1 MKKIAL
7 FLNVL
12 LVATICVAQKQTYKF
27 DFSSDKKVK
36 EGYLKVT
43 PQTLFNNEQ
52 GYGYDLQPA
61 WDGKSNKP
69 FFFSVNVPDGNYK
82 VTVVIG
88 SKNEPSS
95 TTVRGES
102 RRLFIENLSTKK
114 GELKTET
121 FTINK
126 RNIKISGKERVRIKS
141 REKNKLNW
149 DDKLTLEFNGESP
162 RLNSLI
168 IEPVENVPTVYLCG
182 NSTVVDYDN
191 EPWGAW
197 GQMIPRF
204 FTDKVCIANHAESG
218 LSANTFI
225 SGNRLKKIMSQ
236 IKKGDYLLVE
246 FGHNDQ
252 KQKQPGTGAYFSFVY
267 NLKIF
272 IDEAR
277 AKGANPV
284 LVTPTCRRRFDK
296 EGKSV
301 NTHGEYPDAIRWVAQ
316 KENVPLIEL
325 NGMTTMLCD
334 ALGVDG
340 SMKLYVHYPAGTFPG
355 QTREFKDN
363 SHFSTYGAY
372 ETAKCVVEGMKKAK
386 LDIANYLRA
395 DYKGFNPAQPDKFE
409 TFKWNLCPFTE
420 IEKPDGN

>member
-7 FLNVL
+7 LLNVL

-82 VTVVIG
+82 VTVGIG

-225 SGNRLKKIMSQ
+225 SGNRLKKSCPRLKKEIIFSLNSVIM
-236 IKKGDYLLVE
+236 IKSRSNREQGLTFLL
-246 FGHNDQ
+246 
-252 KQKQPGTGAYFSFVY
+252 S
-267 NLKIF
+267 I
-272 IDEAR
+272 I
-277 AKGANPV
+277 
-284 LVTPTCRRRFDK
+284 
-296 EGKSV
+296 
-301 NTHGEYPDAIRWVAQ
+301 
-316 KENVPLIEL
+316 
-325 NGMTTMLCD
+325 
-334 ALGVDG
+334 
-340 SMKLYVHYPAGTFPG
+340 
-355 QTREFKDN
+355 
-363 SHFSTYGAY
+363 
-372 ETAKCVVEGMKKAK
+372 
-386 LDIANYLRA
+386 
-395 DYKGFNPAQPDKFE
+395 
-409 TFKWNLCPFTE
+409 
-420 IEKPDGN
+420 

>member
-7 FLNVL
+7 LLNVL

-204 FTDKVCIANHAESG
+204 FTDKVWMAKVTN
-218 LSANTFI
+218 LS
-225 SGNRLKKIMSQ
+225 SSR
-236 IKKGDYLLVE
+236 
-246 FGHNDQ
+246 
-252 KQKQPGTGAYFSFVY
+252 
-267 NLKIF
+267 
-272 IDEAR
+272 
-277 AKGANPV
+277 
-284 LVTPTCRRRFDK
+284 
-296 EGKSV
+296 
-301 NTHGEYPDAIRWVAQ
+301 
-316 KENVPLIEL
+316 
-325 NGMTTMLCD
+325 
-334 ALGVDG
+334 
-340 SMKLYVHYPAGTFPG
+340 
-355 QTREFKDN
+355 
-363 SHFSTYGAY
+363 
-372 ETAKCVVEGMKKAK
+372 
-386 LDIANYLRA
+386 
-395 DYKGFNPAQPDKFE
+395 
-409 TFKWNLCPFTE
+409 
-420 IEKPDGN
+420 